1 MWVTNAENT
10 NHRNPRGM
18 IVKAKL
24 IQAALLC
31 FLGHS
36 AFADAA
42 DTPMAPKFISSGPSE
57 LADSPVQKASI
68 SALESEMER
77 FHASAGAVVVL
88 SANSGQ
94 ILGLV
99 STTLDDP
106 AYPLIR
112 YDRAINRA
120 QEPGTIMTVFPIA
133 QAIDLGLVA
142 DTSSLVN
149 TPRSFSVGD
158 YSLKDDTVTAEQMS
172 VEEIFLNG
180 THVGVAEL
188 TKMIGSDRQ
197 RAFLADLG
205 FLETYDIEDEYPSE
219 FVPMLQIK
227 SGEAASFTTA
237 LGFGLTTSPLQ
248 LATAYA
254 SLVNG
259 GMKVTPTFKAN
270 ETPQDRIVSPE
281 TSAKVRD
288 LLKNNVTDGPARL
301 AEIPDY
307 SIGGKAGT
315 ADMRIRGGGY
325 SEEHVVNN
333 FVGVFPADAPEYVVA
348 VLLEDASVV
357 ADGATKNTAGWTVVP
372 ATAEI
377 VQHVSKTLMLR

>member
-1 MWVTNAENT
+1 M
-10 NHRNPRGM
+10 
-18 IVKAKL
+18 KAKL

-77 FHASAGAVVVL
+77 LHASAGAVVVL

-133 QAIDLGLVA
+133 QALDLDLVA

-158 YSLKDDTVTAEQMS
+158 YSLKDDTVTADQMT
-172 VEEIFLNG
+172 VEDIFLNV
-180 THVGVAEL
+180 THVGIFEL
-188 TKMIGSDRQ
+188 TRMIGSDRQ

-205 FLETYDIEDEYPSE
+205 FLEARNIENEYPSE
-219 FVPMLQIK
+219 LVPMLQVK
-227 SGEAASFTTA
+227 ESEATNYTAA
-237 LGFGLTTSPLQ
+237 LGVGLTTSPLQ
-248 LATAYA
+248 SATAYA
-254 SLVNG
+254 ALVNG
-259 GMKVTPTFKAN
+259 GMKVTPTFEADQ
-270 ETPQDRIVSPE
+270 TPQDRIVSPE
-281 TSAKVRD
+281 TSEKVRD
-288 LLKNNVTDGPARL
+288 LLRKNVTDGAAWL
-301 AEIPDY
+301 AEISDY

-315 ADMRIRGGGY
+315 ADMRNRSGGY

-357 ADGATKNTAGWTVVP
+357 TDGATKNTAGWTVVP

-377 VQHVSKTLMLR
+377 IRQVSKTLMMR

>member
-1 MWVTNAENT
+1 M
-10 NHRNPRGM
+10 
-18 IVKAKL
+18 KAKL

-31 FLGHS
+31 FFGHS

-57 LADSPVQKASI
+57 LAGSAVQKASI
-68 SALESEMER
+68 AALESEMER
-77 FHASAGAVVVL
+77 LHASAGAVVVL
-88 SANSGQ
+88 SASSGQ

-99 STTLDDP
+99 STTQEDP
-106 AYPLIR
+106 ANDFIH

-120 QEPGTIMTVFPIA
+120 QEPGSIMTVFPIA
-133 QAIDLGLVA
+133 QALELGLVA

-158 YSLKDDTVTAEQMS
+158 HSLKDDTVTADQMT
-172 VEEIFLNG
+172 VEDIFLNV
-180 THVGVAEL
+180 THVGIFEL
-188 TKMIGSDRQ
+188 TRMIGSDRQ

-205 FLETYDIEDEYPSE
+205 FFEARNIENEYPSE
-219 FVPMLQIK
+219 LVPMLQVK
-227 SGEAASFTTA
+227 ESEAANYTAA
-237 LGFGLTTSPLQ
+237 LGVGLTTSPLQ
-248 LATAYA
+248 SATAYA
-254 SLVNG
+254 ALVNG
-259 GMKVTPTFKAN
+259 GMKVTPTFEADQ
-270 ETPQDRIVSPE
+270 TPQDRIVSPE
-281 TSAKVRD
+281 TSEKVRD
-288 LLKNNVTDGPARL
+288 LLRKNVTDGAAWL
-301 AEIPDY
+301 AEISDY

-315 ADMRIRGGGY
+315 ADMRNRSGGY

-357 ADGATKNTAGWTVVP
+357 TDGATKNTAGWTVVP

-377 VQHVSKTLMLR
+377 IRQVSKTLMMR